1 MKVILKEDVAKLG
14 KKGDI
19 IEVSDG
25 YGRNFLLPKNLAL
38 PATKANLNTA
48 KEAAN
53 NKARKEAQN
62 ADEARLMAHE
72 LTKVNLSVPVRIGE
86 NGKLFGKVTGQ
97 TISDALKKINID
109 IDKKKIS
116 IKGEVTGEGEYE
128 AVAKLHPTI
137 TGAIKFTVVREQ

>member
-1 MKVILKEDVAKLG
+1 MKVILNEDVAKLG

-25 YGRNFLLPKNLAL
+25 YGRNFLLPKNLAA

-53 NKARKEAQN
+53 NKARKAAQN

-72 LTKVNLSVPVRIGE
+72 LTKVTLTIPVRIGD

-97 TISDALKKINID
+97 TIADALKKMNID

-128 AVAKLHPTI
+128 AVAKVHPEI
-137 TGAIKFTVVREQ
+137 TGTIKFVVVREK

>member
-1 MKVILKEDVAKLG
+1 MKVILNEDVAKLG

-25 YGRNFLLPKNLAL
+25 YGRNFLLPKNLAS

-72 LTKVNLSVPVRIGE
+72 LTKISLTIPVRIGE

-97 TISDALKKINID
+97 TVSEALKKMNVD
-109 IDKKKIS
+109 IDKKKIT

-128 AVAKLHPTI
+128 AIAKLHPTI
-137 TGAIKFTVVREQ
+137 AGSVKFVVVREQ